1 MEVFNNSEDKWS
13 FYCWQTLLFFSKWD
27 SDMDMFLP
35 SWCHGV
41 PPKILYKIALA
52 PRIFLLKRE
61 SISQS
66 FSKKSIKKRKDNNGQ
81 SRFPNS
87 PLTCKMQSWGEDLA
101 FPRCCTHRHSHKS
114 SLQSYRTHWLLCFLR
129 DIFPPFLLLVI
140 LFFWKLFKA
149 CLLTHLQLK
158 LVFIGRW

>member
-41 PPKILYKIALA
+41 PPKILYKIALV

-87 PLTCKMQSWGEDLA
+87 PLTCKMQSWGEDPA
-101 FPRCCTHRHSHKS
+101 FPRCCITGTAISHPCRVIEHIGFFVSWETFSPHFYSLLFYS
-114 SLQSYRTHWLLCFLR
+114 SESFLR
-129 DIFPPFLLLVI
+129 LVY
-140 LFFWKLFKA
+140 
-149 CLLTHLQLK
+149 LLTCS
-158 LVFIGRW
+158 

>member
-52 PRIFLLKRE
+52 PRIYLLKRE

-66 FSKKSIKKRKDNNGQ
+66 FSKKSIKKRQDNNGQ

-87 PLTCKMQSWGEDLA
+87 PLTCKMQSWGEDPA
-101 FPRCCTHRHSHKS
+101 FPRCCITGTAISHPCRVIEQIGFFVSWETLFPHFCSLLFYS
-114 SLQSYRTHWLLCFLR
+114 SESFLR
-129 DIFPPFLLLVI
+129 LVY
-140 LFFWKLFKA
+140 
-149 CLLTHLQLK
+149 LLTCS
-158 LVFIGRW
+158 